1 MDIKFKR
8 EEFFKKCKD
17 DHDRLV
23 KLIMDAGE
31 VSVSSDI
38 VGVVKTQT
46 KTGTRTYPVY
56 LYKIGD
62 KEYRVSKKLHEFL
75 VEHGALEREG
85 EGHEA

>member
-1 MDIKFKR
+1 MDFKR

-17 DHDRLV
+17 DHDRLC

-31 VSVSSDI
+31 VSVSVSRDI
-38 VGVVKTQT
+38 VGVVKM
-46 KTGTRTYPVY
+46 GSRTYSVY

-75 VEHGALEREG
+75 VENGALEREDAD
-85 EGHEA
+85 EAK

>member
-1 MDIKFKR
+1 MDFSR

-17 DHDRLV
+17 DHDRLC

-31 VSVSSDI
+31 VSVSQHI
-38 VGVVKTQT
+38 VGVVKM
-46 KTGTRTYPVY
+46 GDRTYPVY

-75 VEHGALEREG
+75 VENGALEKQG
-85 EGHEA
+85 EENEPK